1 MIVKQYRNY
10 FNETLKTIYPIT
22 EIDSFFF
29 LLLEEYLG
37 FRRVDIVL
45 KSDFKI
51 NQKTLNLLQSATK
64 QLEQEVPLQYII
76 GKTEFYGLPFAVNK
90 HVLIPRPETEELVAW
105 VVSESSRFKTFNTST
120 KQTTETKQLKI
131 LDIGTGSGCIPVS
144 LKKQLPFAEISAI
157 DISNDAL
164 TVAKKNAVLNNVD
177 IHFILQDILKT
188 VALDQHYDIIISN
201 PPYVTEQE
209 WNTLEPQVKEWEDKN
224 ALVADDNGLDLYKK
238 IVGSASSFLKEKTIL
253 SSDMPYIVFEIGY
266 KQAGDLQLLLEGKS
280 FGVAV
285 QKDFLNKDRVVF
297 AYRNIL
303 K

>member
-51 NQKTLNLLQSATK
+51 TQETLNLLQSATK

-76 GKTEFYGLPFAVNK
+76 GKTEFYGLPFVVNK
-90 HVLIPRPETEELVAW
+90 HVLIPRPETEELVAC
-105 VVSESSRFKTFNTST
+105 VVSESSRVKTFNTST
-120 KQTTETKQLKI
+120 KQTTEIKQLKI
-131 LDIGTGSGCIPVS
+131 LDIGTGSGCIPIS
-144 LKKQLPFAEISAI
+144 LKKQLPFAKISAI
-157 DISNDAL
+157 DISKEAL

-201 PPYVTEQE
+201 PPYVRE
-209 WNTLEPQVKEWEDKN
+209 LEKKELKN
-224 ALVADDNGLDLYKK
+224 NVLKNEPHVALFVENDNPLIFYAKIAELAKNYLNKNGLL
-238 IVGSASSFLKEKTIL
+238 F
-253 SSDMPYIVFEIGY
+253 FEINQYLGTETI
-266 KQAGDLQLLLEGKS
+266 DLVNKKGLKNIQLKKDM
-280 FGVAV
+280 FGNDRIIVAS
-285 QKDFLNKDRVVF
+285 K
-297 AYRNIL
+297 
-303 K
+303 

>member
-51 NQKTLNLLQSATK
+51 NQQTLNLLQSATK
-64 QLEQEVPLQYII
+64 QLEQEIPLQHII
-76 GKTEFYGLPFAVNK
+76 GKTEFYGLPFVVNK

-131 LDIGTGSGCIPVS
+131 LDIGTGSGCIPIS
-144 LKKQLPFAEISAI
+144 LKKQLPFAKISAI
-157 DISNDAL
+157 DISKEAL
-164 TVAKKNAVLNNVD
+164 SVAKKNAVLNNVD

-188 VALDQHYDIIISN
+188 VTLDQHYDIIISN
-201 PPYVTEQE
+201 PPYVRE
-209 WNTLEPQVKEWEDKN
+209 LEKKELKN
-224 ALVADDNGLDLYKK
+224 NVLKNEPHVALFVENDNPLIFYAKIAELAKNYLNKNGLL
-238 IVGSASSFLKEKTIL
+238 F
-253 SSDMPYIVFEIGY
+253 FEINQYLGTETI
-266 KQAGDLQLLLEGKS
+266 DLVNKKGLKNIQLKKDM
-280 FGVAV
+280 FGNDRIVVAS
-285 QKDFLNKDRVVF
+285 K
-297 AYRNIL
+297 
-303 K
+303 

>member
-51 NQKTLNLLQSATK
+51 TQENLNLLQSATK

-76 GKTEFYGLPFAVNK
+76 GKTEFYGLPFVVNK

-131 LDIGTGSGCIPVS
+131 LDIGTGSGCIPIS
-144 LKKQLPFAEISAI
+144 LKKQLPFAKISAI
-157 DISNDAL
+157 DISKEAL

-201 PPYVTEQE
+201 PPYVRE
-209 WNTLEPQVKEWEDKN
+209 LEKKELKN
-224 ALVADDNGLDLYKK
+224 NVLKNEPHVALFVENDNPLIFYAKIAELAKKYLNKNGLL
-238 IVGSASSFLKEKTIL
+238 F
-253 SSDMPYIVFEIGY
+253 FEINQYLGTETI
-266 KQAGDLQLLLEGKS
+266 DLVNKKGLKNIQLKKDM
-280 FGVAV
+280 FGNDRIIVAS
-285 QKDFLNKDRVVF
+285 K
-297 AYRNIL
+297 
-303 K
+303 

>member
-76 GKTEFYGLPFAVNK
+76 GKTEFYGLPFVVNK

-144 LKKQLPFAEISAI
+144 LTKQLPFAEISAI

-201 PPYVTEQE
+201 PPYVRE
-209 WNTLEPQVKEWEDKN
+209 LEKKELKN
-224 ALVADDNGLDLYKK
+224 NVLKNEPHVALFVENDNPLIFYSKIAELAKKYLNKNGLL
-238 IVGSASSFLKEKTIL
+238 F
-253 SSDMPYIVFEIGY
+253 FEINQYLGTETI
-266 KQAGDLQLLLEGKS
+266 DLVNKKGLKNIQLKKDM
-280 FGVAV
+280 FGNDRIIVAS
-285 QKDFLNKDRVVF
+285 K
-297 AYRNIL
+297 
-303 K
+303 

>member
-51 NQKTLNLLQSATK
+51 NQQTLNLLQSATK

-76 GKTEFYGLPFAVNK
+76 GKTEFYGLPFVVNK

-201 PPYVTEQE
+201 PPYVRE
-209 WNTLEPQVKEWEDKN
+209 LEKKELKN
-224 ALVADDNGLDLYKK
+224 NVLKNEPHVALFVENDNPLIFYAKIAELAKNYLNKNGLL
-238 IVGSASSFLKEKTIL
+238 F
-253 SSDMPYIVFEIGY
+253 FEINQYLGTETI
-266 KQAGDLQLLLEGKS
+266 DLVNKKGLKNIQLKKDM
-280 FGVAV
+280 FGNDRIVVAS
-285 QKDFLNKDRVVF
+285 K
-297 AYRNIL
+297 
-303 K
+303 

>member
-29 LLLEEYLG
+29 LLFEEYLG
-37 FRRVDIVL
+37 FKRIDIVL

-51 NQKTLNLLQSATK
+51 TKETLNLLQSATK

-76 GKTEFYGLPFAVNK
+76 GKTEFYGLPFVVNK

-120 KQTTETKQLKI
+120 KQTTDKKQLKI
-131 LDIGTGSGCIPVS
+131 LDIGTGSGCISIS
-144 LKKQLPFAEISAI
+144 LKKQLPFAKISAI
-157 DISNDAL
+157 DISEEAL
-164 TVAKKNAVLNNVD
+164 SVAKKNAVLNNVD

-201 PPYVTEQE
+201 PPYVRE
-209 WNTLEPQVKEWEDKN
+209 LEKKELKN
-224 ALVADDNGLDLYKK
+224 NVLKNEPHVALFVENDNPLIFYAKIAELAKNYLNKNGLL
-238 IVGSASSFLKEKTIL
+238 F
-253 SSDMPYIVFEIGY
+253 FEINQYLGTETI
-266 KQAGDLQLLLEGKS
+266 DLVNKKGLKNIQLKKDM
-280 FGVAV
+280 FGNDRIVVAS
-285 QKDFLNKDRVVF
+285 K
-297 AYRNIL
+297 
-303 K
+303 

>member
-51 NQKTLNLLQSATK
+51 TQETLNLLQSATK

-76 GKTEFYGLPFAVNK
+76 GKTEFYGLPFVVNK

-120 KQTTETKQLKI
+120 KQTTDKKQLKI
-131 LDIGTGSGCIPVS
+131 LDIGTGSGCIPIS
-144 LKKQLPFAEISAI
+144 LKKQLPFAKISAI
-157 DISNDAL
+157 DISKEAL
-164 TVAKKNAVLNNVD
+164 SVAKKNAVLNNVD

-201 PPYVTEQE
+201 PPYVRE
-209 WNTLEPQVKEWEDKN
+209 LEKKELKN
-224 ALVADDNGLDLYKK
+224 NVLKNEPHVALFVENDNPLIFYAKIAELAKKYLNKNGLL
-238 IVGSASSFLKEKTIL
+238 F
-253 SSDMPYIVFEIGY
+253 FEINQYLGTETI
-266 KQAGDLQLLLEGKS
+266 DLVNKKGLKNIQLKKDM
-280 FGVAV
+280 FGNDRIIVAS
-285 QKDFLNKDRVVF
+285 K
-297 AYRNIL
+297 
-303 K
+303 

>member
-51 NQKTLNLLQSATK
+51 TQETLNLLQSATK
-64 QLEQEVPLQYII
+64 QLEQEVPLQYVI
-76 GKTEFYGLPFAVNK
+76 GKTEFYGLPFVVNK

-131 LDIGTGSGCIPVS
+131 LDIGTGSGCIPIS
-144 LKKQLPFAEISAI
+144 LKKQLPFAKISAI
-157 DISNDAL
+157 DISKEAL

-201 PPYVTEQE
+201 PPYVRE
-209 WNTLEPQVKEWEDKN
+209 LEKKELKN
-224 ALVADDNGLDLYKK
+224 NVLKNEPHVALFVENDNPLIFYAKIAELAKKYLNKNGLL
-238 IVGSASSFLKEKTIL
+238 F
-253 SSDMPYIVFEIGY
+253 FEINQYLGTETI
-266 KQAGDLQLLLEGKS
+266 DLVNKKGLKNIQLKKDM
-280 FGVAV
+280 FGNDRIIVAS
-285 QKDFLNKDRVVF
+285 K
-297 AYRNIL
+297 
-303 K
+303 

>member
-51 NQKTLNLLQSATK
+51 TQETLNLLQSATK

-76 GKTEFYGLPFAVNK
+76 GKTEFYGLPFVVNK

-120 KQTTETKQLKI
+120 KQTTDKKQLKI
-131 LDIGTGSGCIPVS
+131 LDIGTGSGCIPIS
-144 LKKQLPFAEISAI
+144 LKKQLPFAKISAI
-157 DISNDAL
+157 DISKEAL
-164 TVAKKNAVLNNVD
+164 GVAKKNAVLNNVD

-201 PPYVTEQE
+201 PPYVRE
-209 WNTLEPQVKEWEDKN
+209 LEKKELKN
-224 ALVADDNGLDLYKK
+224 NVLKNEPHVALFVENDNPLIFYAKIAELAKKYLNKNGLL
-238 IVGSASSFLKEKTIL
+238 F
-253 SSDMPYIVFEIGY
+253 FEINQYLGTETI
-266 KQAGDLQLLLEGKS
+266 DLVNKKGLKNIQLKKDM
-280 FGVAV
+280 FGNDRIIVAS
-285 QKDFLNKDRVVF
+285 K
-297 AYRNIL
+297 
-303 K
+303 

>member
-51 NQKTLNLLQSATK
+51 TQETLNLLQSATK

-76 GKTEFYGLPFAVNK
+76 GKTEFYGLPFVVNK

-105 VVSESSRFKTFNTST
+105 VVSESSRFKTFKTST

-131 LDIGTGSGCIPVS
+131 LDIGTGSGCIPIS
-144 LKKQLPFAEISAI
+144 LKKQLPFAKISAI
-157 DISNDAL
+157 DISEEAL
-164 TVAKKNAVLNNVD
+164 SVAKKNAVLNNVD

-201 PPYVTEQE
+201 PPYVRE
-209 WNTLEPQVKEWEDKN
+209 LEKKELKN
-224 ALVADDNGLDLYKK
+224 NVLKNEPHVALFVENDNPLIFYAKIAELAKNYLNKNGLL
-238 IVGSASSFLKEKTIL
+238 F
-253 SSDMPYIVFEIGY
+253 FEINQYLGTETI
-266 KQAGDLQLLLEGKS
+266 DLVNKKGLKNIQLKKDM
-280 FGVAV
+280 FGNDRIVVAS
-285 QKDFLNKDRVVF
+285 K
-297 AYRNIL
+297 
-303 K
+303 

>member
-51 NQKTLNLLQSATK
+51 TQENLNLLQSATK

-76 GKTEFYGLPFAVNK
+76 GKTEFYGLPFVVNK
-90 HVLIPRPETEELVAW
+90 HVLIPRPETEELVAC

-120 KQTTETKQLKI
+120 KQTTDKKQLKI
-131 LDIGTGSGCIPVS
+131 LDIGTGSGCIPIS
-144 LKKQLPFAEISAI
+144 LKKQLPFAKISAI
-157 DISNDAL
+157 DISKEAL

-201 PPYVTEQE
+201 PPYVRE
-209 WNTLEPQVKEWEDKN
+209 LEKKELKN
-224 ALVADDNGLDLYKK
+224 NVLKNEPHVALFVENDNPLIFYAKIAELAKKYLNKNGLL
-238 IVGSASSFLKEKTIL
+238 F
-253 SSDMPYIVFEIGY
+253 FEINQYLGTETI
-266 KQAGDLQLLLEGKS
+266 DLVNKKGLKNIQLKKDM
-280 FGVAV
+280 FGNDRIIVAS
-285 QKDFLNKDRVVF
+285 K
-297 AYRNIL
+297 
-303 K
+303 

>member
-51 NQKTLNLLQSATK
+51 TQETLNLLQSATK

-76 GKTEFYGLPFAVNK
+76 GKTEFYGLPFVVNK

-120 KQTTETKQLKI
+120 KQTTDKKQLKI
-131 LDIGTGSGCIPVS
+131 LDIGTGSGCIPIS
-144 LKKQLPFAEISAI
+144 LKKQLPFAKISAI
-157 DISNDAL
+157 DISEEAL
-164 TVAKKNAVLNNVD
+164 SVAKKNAVLNNVD

-201 PPYVTEQE
+201 PPYVRE
-209 WNTLEPQVKEWEDKN
+209 LEKKELKN
-224 ALVADDNGLDLYKK
+224 NVLKNEPHVALFVENDNPLIFYAKIAELAKNYLNKNGLL
-238 IVGSASSFLKEKTIL
+238 F
-253 SSDMPYIVFEIGY
+253 FEINQYLGTETI
-266 KQAGDLQLLLEGKS
+266 DLVNKKGLKNIQLKKDM
-280 FGVAV
+280 FGNDRIVVAS
-285 QKDFLNKDRVVF
+285 K
-297 AYRNIL
+297 
-303 K
+303 

>member
-51 NQKTLNLLQSATK
+51 TQETLNLLQSATK
-64 QLEQEVPLQYII
+64 QLEQEIPLQYII
-76 GKTEFYGLPFAVNK
+76 GKTEFYGLPFVVNK

-131 LDIGTGSGCIPVS
+131 LDIGTGSGCIPIS
-144 LKKQLPFAEISAI
+144 LKKQLPFAKISAI
-157 DISNDAL
+157 DISKEAL
-164 TVAKKNAVLNNVD
+164 SVAKKNAVLNNVD
-177 IHFILQDILKT
+177 IHFILQDILILIFK
-188 VALDQHYDIIISN
+188 H
-201 PPYVTEQE
+201 
-209 WNTLEPQVKEWEDKN
+209 
-224 ALVADDNGLDLYKK
+224 
-238 IVGSASSFLKEKTIL
+238 SSC
-253 SSDMPYIVFEIGY
+253 
-266 KQAGDLQLLLEGKS
+266 Q
-280 FGVAV
+280 
-285 QKDFLNKDRVVF
+285 
-297 AYRNIL
+297 
-303 K
+303 

>member
-51 NQKTLNLLQSATK
+51 TQENLNLLQSATK

-76 GKTEFYGLPFAVNK
+76 GKTEFYGLPFVVNK

-131 LDIGTGSGCIPVS
+131 LDIGTGSGCIPIS
-144 LKKQLPFAEISAI
+144 LKKQLPFAKISAI
-157 DISNDAL
+157 DISKEAL

-201 PPYVTEQE
+201 PPYVRESE
-209 WNTLEPQVKEWEDKN
+209 KKELKNNVLKNEPHV
-224 ALVADDNGLDLYKK
+224 ALFVENDNPLIFYAKIAELAKKYLNKNGLL
-238 IVGSASSFLKEKTIL
+238 F
-253 SSDMPYIVFEIGY
+253 FEINQYLGTETI
-266 KQAGDLQLLLEGKS
+266 DLVNKKGLKNIQLKKDM
-280 FGVAV
+280 FGNDRIIVAS
-285 QKDFLNKDRVVF
+285 K
-297 AYRNIL
+297 
-303 K
+303 

>member
-51 NQKTLNLLQSATK
+51 TQETLNLLQSATK

-76 GKTEFYGLPFAVNK
+76 GKTEFYGLPFVVNK
-90 HVLIPRPETEELVAW
+90 HVLIPRPETEELVAC

-131 LDIGTGSGCIPVS
+131 LDIGTGSGCIPIS
-144 LKKQLPFAEISAI
+144 LKKQLPFAKISAI
-157 DISNDAL
+157 DISKEAL

-201 PPYVTEQE
+201 PPYVRE
-209 WNTLEPQVKEWEDKN
+209 LEKKELKN
-224 ALVADDNGLDLYKK
+224 NVFKNEPHVALFVENDNPLIFYAKIAELAKKYLNKNGLL
-238 IVGSASSFLKEKTIL
+238 F
-253 SSDMPYIVFEIGY
+253 FEINQYLGTETI
-266 KQAGDLQLLLEGKS
+266 DLVNKKGLKNIQLKKDM
-280 FGVAV
+280 FGNDRIIVAS
-285 QKDFLNKDRVVF
+285 K
-297 AYRNIL
+297 
-303 K
+303 

>member
-29 LLLEEYLG
+29 LLFEEYLG
-37 FRRVDIVL
+37 FKRIDIVL

-51 NQKTLNLLQSATK
+51 TQETLNLLQSATK
-64 QLEQEVPLQYII
+64 QLEQEVPLQYVI
-76 GKTEFYGLPFAVNK
+76 GKTEFYGLPFVVNK

-131 LDIGTGSGCIPVS
+131 LDIGTGSGCIPIS
-144 LKKQLPFAEISAI
+144 LKKQLPFAKISAI
-157 DISNDAL
+157 DISKEAL

-201 PPYVTEQE
+201 PPYVRE
-209 WNTLEPQVKEWEDKN
+209 LEKKELKN
-224 ALVADDNGLDLYKK
+224 NVLKNEPHVALFVENDNPLIFYAKIAELAKKYLNKNGLL
-238 IVGSASSFLKEKTIL
+238 F
-253 SSDMPYIVFEIGY
+253 FEINQYLGTETI
-266 KQAGDLQLLLEGKS
+266 DLVNKKGLKDIQLKKDM
-280 FGVAV
+280 FGNDRIIVAS
-285 QKDFLNKDRVVF
+285 K
-297 AYRNIL
+297 
-303 K
+303 

>member
-51 NQKTLNLLQSATK
+51 TQETLNLLQSATK
-64 QLEQEVPLQYII
+64 QLEKEVPLQYII
-76 GKTEFYGLPFAVNK
+76 GKTEFYGLPFVVNK
-90 HVLIPRPETEELVAW
+90 HVLIPRPETEELVAC

-120 KQTTETKQLKI
+120 KQTTDKKQLKI
-131 LDIGTGSGCIPVS
+131 LDIGTGSGCIPIS
-144 LKKQLPFAEISAI
+144 LKKQLPFAKISAI
-157 DISNDAL
+157 DISKEAL

-201 PPYVTEQE
+201 PPYVRE
-209 WNTLEPQVKEWEDKN
+209 LEKKELKN
-224 ALVADDNGLDLYKK
+224 NVLKNEPHVALFVENDNPLIFYAKIAELAKNYLNKNGLL
-238 IVGSASSFLKEKTIL
+238 F
-253 SSDMPYIVFEIGY
+253 FEINQYLGTETI
-266 KQAGDLQLLLEGKS
+266 DLVNKKGLKNIQLKKDM
-280 FGVAV
+280 FGNDRIIVAS
-285 QKDFLNKDRVVF
+285 K
-297 AYRNIL
+297 
-303 K
+303 